1 MYRNCP
7 SAHPIRRP
15 LEPQTVHLSFGQRV
29 RRVRLVRSARVHVVG
44 NRAANATIGAEPRV
58 NGQYTALLH
67 GGAAVH
73 GRPVGA
79 GVLGARRRR
88 RERVRP
94 DGEGGSAERCAHGG
108 VAIGAMSGQLCCRRP
123 SPIFFGGLW
132 GLGEMVVGWCSLS
145 DFFIKINR
153 SLEQENRNRSSG
165 GYDANQSSFP
175 LPSGR

>member
-132 GLGEMVVGWCSLS
+132 GLGEMVVGLGGGAQHAHVLLHVCVES
-145 DFFIKINR
+145 DLR
-153 SLEQENRNRSSG
+153 SDVDVLCRISSSRLRER
-165 GYDANQSSFP
+165 DF
-175 LPSGR
+175 